1 MRRAEAGVARSR
13 PAPASRVAAAARVAR
28 AAALALTA
36 LLCAPS
42 PARACA
48 ACFGAEDSPM
58 IDGARVGA
66 WVLIGVTVA
75 MQAAF
80 VFFFLYLRRR
90 ARRARSLELDGE
102 WAELQR
108 KTRYS

>member
-1 MRRAEAGVARSR
+1 MRRGIAAERATRAV
-13 PAPASRVAAAARVAR
+13 R
-28 AAALALTA
+28 AAAFALAA
-36 LLCAPS
+36 LLGAPS
-42 PARACA
+42 VARACA
-48 ACFGAEDSPM
+48 ACFGAADSPM

-80 VFFFLYLRRR
+80 AAFFLYLRRR
-90 ARRARSLELDGE
+90 ARRARSLRLDGE

-108 KTRYS
+108 KARYS